1 MNRRANAYLN
11 VISFTT
17 FILTFLLFIMTMRL
31 ESLEQPM
38 IILKN
43 ITSILTLVNALIFVS
58 CEMLLFLLLENKYK
72 AFYIVY
78 FISTIILTIYLN
90 NIIPYIFT
98 VTFVLF
104 KLLID
109 ISRIVLVNKIY
120 INRRFTTY
128 CRRYNIKI
136 KDWKKTYKKKSPKK
150 QKEVVGI
157 PVPTNT
163 ATATTISTNA

>member
-17 FILTFLLFIMTMRL
+17 FILMFLLFVITMRL
-31 ESLEQPM
+31 ESLESSM
-38 IILKN
+38 IIIKN
-43 ITSILTLVNALIFVS
+43 ITSILMLVSALIFVS
-58 CEMLLFLLLENKYK
+58 CEMLLFLLLQNKYK
-72 AFYIVY
+72 VFYIIY
-78 FISTIILTIYLN
+78 FISTILLSIYLN

-98 VTFVLF
+98 ITFVLF

-109 ISRIVLVNKIY
+109 INRVVFVNKIY

-128 CRRYNIKI
+128 CRRYGIKV
-136 KDWKKTYKKKSPKK
+136 KDWKKTYKKKKTIKK
-150 QKEVVGI
+150 KDTVSI
-157 PVPTNT
+157 PVPTNA